1 MKRQHLTDEIYSS
14 ARKPTPAPAQA
25 QAPVLAQAEEEP
37 VKRTHYFTRRTLK
50 LIEQEK
56 ARRLERGDKARANAT
71 HIIRD
76 AVEKVYGRK
85 ARK

>member
-1 MKRQHLTDEIYSS
+1 MKRI
-14 ARKPTPAPAQA
+14 
-25 QAPVLAQAEEEP
+25 
-37 VKRTHYFTRRTLK
+37 HYFARRTLK

-56 ARRLERGDKARANAT
+56 DRRLESSDKARANAT

-76 AVEKVYGRK
+76 AIEKVYGRK

>member
-25 QAPVLAQAEEEP
+25 LAQAEGET
-37 VKRTHYFTRRTLK
+37 VKKTHYFTRRTLK

-76 AVEKVYGRK
+76 AIEKAYGRK
-85 ARK
+85 TRK

>member
-1 MKRQHLTDEIYSS
+1 MK
-14 ARKPTPAPAQA
+14 K
-25 QAPVLAQAEEEP
+25 
-37 VKRTHYFTRRTLK
+37 THYFTRRTLK

-76 AVEKVYGRK
+76 AIEKVYGRK
-85 ARK
+85 SRK